1 MKYEKPEVV
10 SLGQASAV
18 IQAKGQRAL
27 DAQPALSAAAYEAD
41 EE

>member
-1 MKYEKPEVV
+1 MNYEKPEVV
-10 SLGQASAV
+10 ALGQASDA

-27 DAQPALSAAAYEAD
+27 DAQPALSGAAYEAD